1 MTRVLVIGL
10 DALSP
15 DLVERWRADLP
26 NLQHLMQTGI
36 YGPLQSITQPITPAA
51 WTAMISGRD
60 PGHFGFTDF
69 TYRVGNSYTDFRL
82 VHSRVIRV
90 PTLYSLLSEAKRRVL
105 AVGVPISYPPIEIP
119 GGVSVSCFMA
129 PSLNKPIVYPADLQA
144 QLLAQTTSPYI
155 LDASLPEQTSEVNR
169 DDLLW
174 RIREMD
180 RQRFDI
186 TRHLLDTP
194 DWDLLFMVAMG
205 TDRVGHYFMRYLDP
219 AHGRY
224 DDDPR
229 YRDAIHDHYCYC
241 DRRLGELMQAA
252 GPETVTMVVSD
263 HGIQRLNGKFNL
275 NDWLIANGYLHLDQ
289 PVDAPTPLSK
299 APVDWSRTRA
309 WARGWGG
316 QIYLNVQGREPYGC
330 VAPQEVDG
338 LLAELEASLQ
348 QVTTADGQPLPVT
361 TIRRRN
367 IYSGA
372 QAERCPDLFVQFD
385 ELRYLTSDQIGHA
398 RLITPIA
405 ELGADDGSHANAGFL
420 AMAGPNIPAL
430 GRFAALNILDVAP
443 TVLDLLSVPIPPD
456 LDGRAI
462 HAEDDVYSDED
473 EAELTSRLRTL
484 YLE

>member
-15 DLVERWRADLP
+15 DLVERWLSDLP
-26 NLQHLMQTGI
+26 NIRRLMQGGI

-69 TYRVGNSYTDFRL
+69 TYRVGMSYTDFRL

-90 PTLYSLLSEAKRRVL
+90 PTLYSLLSEAGRRV
-105 AVGVPISYPPIEIP
+105 AAIGVPICYPPVDIA
-119 GGVSVSCFMA
+119 GGISVACFMA
-129 PSLNKPIVYPADLQA
+129 PSLSKPIVSPPELQSH
-144 QLLAQTTSPYI
+144 LLAQTSSPYV
-155 LDASLPEQTSEVNR
+155 LDAAVPEQAR
-169 DDLLW
+169 DIDRDELL
-174 RIREMD
+174 RNIREMD

-186 TRHLLDTP
+186 TRHLMQTT

-224 DDDPR
+224 DADPR
-229 YRDAIHDHYCYC
+229 YADAIRDHYRYC
-241 DRRLGELMQAA
+241 DERIGDLLQHA
-252 GPETVTMVVSD
+252 GPDTVVIIASD
-263 HGIQRLNGKFNL
+263 HGIQRLNGKVNL
-275 NDWLIANGYLHLDQ
+275 NQWLIENGYLHLDQ
-289 PVDAPTPLSK
+289 PIDGPTPLAK
-299 APVDWSRTRA
+299 APIDWSRTRA

-316 QIYLNVQGREPYGC
+316 QIYLNVQGREPQGC
-330 VAPQEVDG
+330 VPTSEVDR
-338 LLAELEASLQ
+338 LLAELQAGLSEL
-348 QVTTADGQPLPVT
+348 TTADSQPLPVT
-361 TIRRRN
+361 TIRRRDV
-367 IYSGA
+367 YSGS
-372 QAERCPDLFVQFD
+372 QADRCPDLFVQFD
-385 ELRYLTSDQIGHA
+385 ELRYLTSDQLGHA
-398 RLITPIA
+398 KLITPIT
-405 ELGADDGSHANAGFL
+405 ELGADDASHANLGFL

-430 GRFAALNILDVAP
+430 GRFAALSILDVAP
-443 TVLDLLSVPIPPD
+443 TILDLLGVPIPPD

-473 EAELTSRLRTL
+473 EAALTSRLRTL